1 MPKFFDEDPD
11 PGSGIFSTLDPG
23 SGINILDPHKTLSCR
38 YASASRWLT
47 SYEILNIAMTM
58 MFCICFFRQKK
69 PSGIVKRD
77 FAGKWG
83 TTKPGSFIL
92 PFYF

>member
-1 MPKFFDEDPD
+1 
-11 PGSGIFSTLDPG
+11 
-23 SGINILDPHKTLSCR
+23 
-38 YASASRWLT
+38 
-47 SYEILNIAMTM
+47 M

-83 TTKPGSFIL
+83 TTKPGSSFFLSTFSLQVLEQTKKIHYKNIL
-92 PFYF
+92 YLLVLVG

>member
-1 MPKFFDEDPD
+1 
-11 PGSGIFSTLDPG
+11 
-23 SGINILDPHKTLSCR
+23 
-38 YASASRWLT
+38 
-47 SYEILNIAMTM
+47 M

-83 TTKPGSFIL
+83 TTKPGSSFFLSIFSQQVL
-92 PFYF
+92 EPNKQNALQKHLVLTCTCWLSPHGPLGPLKDC